1 MRAMAIE
8 PARDPGLLPA
18 VPQPAPSDGP
28 QAMPLVLAPPEAHTD
43 ADPVPPAG
51 AAHQPRGRQR
61 VFGYLDTANADR
73 YRQLIGVLLDNKRR
87 FGLRMT
93 PAQIE
98 AALWERLSVR
108 YETPEALE
116 RDLEALR
123 EWGAVDSHQD
133 TSRASST
140 QEFKR
145 RRFTYDITAA
155 GEIAERAALA
165 VDGIAARIGALER
178 SQLPELLEALTT
190 LAGEAQRSE
199 PRPPKLVSLFNDVA
213 AKLDRLRTDTSDF
226 MRELG
231 AVMVDEQAVELEP
244 FERYKRRVIDH
255 LTGFRAEL
263 RRLDHQFSAAIGQ
276 VEAAGLARIVAIAA
290 SSDEPP
296 VWGLSDEEVASRR
309 AERLAD
315 EWRGVRRWFLGGDG
329 ERPPWRELDR
339 ALGDAIEWIINA
351 AQRLIDRRSRRIDRA
366 AEYRAL
372 ARLFD
377 RATSTADC
385 HTLYAAVFG
394 LHQPRHF
401 SVPEADPGE
410 TPAPTSWWQA
420 PPAPVEASLYRP
432 GARPPG
438 PGRVCELP
446 DHSMARHALAS
457 RRAGERDEL
466 RRAQRRFAAAGALRL
481 EQLGRLDSLEF
492 RHLLSWLGRALDAA
506 ADAAGTRRA
515 ESQDGL
521 VRLELR
527 PPPAG
532 GGLVELATPEGTFA
546 APNFEIEVVA
556 C

>member
-1 MRAMAIE
+1 MAIQPALDRDVPALLAE
-8 PARDPGLLPA
+8 PARLPERSGA
-18 VPQPAPSDGP
+18 QIARRPA
-28 QAMPLVLAPPEAHTD
+28 
-43 ADPVPPAG
+43 
-51 AAHQPRGRQR
+51 GRQR
-61 VFGYLDTANADR
+61 VFGYLDTPSADR

-98 AALWERLSVR
+98 ATLWQRFAAA
-108 YETPEALE
+108 YETLDALE
-116 RDLEALR
+116 RDLDALR
-123 EWGAVDSHQD
+123 DWGAVDSHQD
-133 TSRASST
+133 TSRAAST

-145 RRFTYDITAA
+145 RRFTYDITVA

-165 VDGIAARIGALER
+165 VDGIAERIGALER
-178 SQLPELLEALTT
+178 SQLPELLDALTK
-190 LAGEAQRSE
+190 LATEAERDE
-199 PRPPKLVSLFNDVA
+199 PRAVKLVSLFNDVA
-213 AKLDRLRTDTSDF
+213 AKLDRLRTDTGDF
-226 MRELG
+226 MRELA

-255 LTGFRAEL
+255 LSGFRAEL
-263 RRLDHQFSAAIGQ
+263 RRLDQQFAAAIQ
-276 VEAAGLARIVAIAA
+276 RVEAAGLARIVAIAA

-309 AERLAD
+309 ADRLAD
-315 EWRGVRRWFLGGDG
+315 EWLGVRRWFVGGDG
-329 ERPPWRELDR
+329 ERPPWHELDR

-377 RATSTADC
+377 RAATTAAC
-385 HTLYAAVFG
+385 HALYTAIFG

-410 TPAPTSWWQA
+410 TSAATSWWQS

-432 GARPPG
+432 GARAPG
-438 PGRVCELP
+438 GGRVSELP
-446 DHSMARHALAS
+446 DHSMARHHLAT
-457 RRAGERDEL
+457 RRAREREEL
-466 RRAQRRFAAAGALRL
+466 HRAQRRFAGSGALRL
-481 EQLGRLDSLEF
+481 GQLGRLDSLEF
-492 RHLLSWLGRALDAA
+492 RHLLSWLGRALDST
-506 ADAAGTRRA
+506 ADETGTRRA

-532 GGLVELATPEGTFA
+532 DGLVELATPEGTLA
-546 APNFEIEVVA
+546 APNYEVEVVG